1 MNLSTKQEQT
11 HRLGEQIYSYQGRK
25 VGWRTDWEFG
35 MDMYTLLY
43 LTWITNKDLLSST
56 WSSVQCY
63 VASWMEGQCGGER
76 THVYIWL
83 SPFPVHLKLS
93 QHCYSAILQYKIKR
107 FFFFLKGHL
116 PLPAPGNKQ
125 G

>member
-43 LTWITNKDLLSST
+43 LTWITNK
-56 WSSVQCY
+56 
-63 VASWMEGQCGGER
+63 
-76 THVYIWL
+76 
-83 SPFPVHLKLS
+83 
-93 QHCYSAILQYKIKR
+93 
-107 FFFFLKGHL
+107 HL
-116 PLPAPGNKQ
+116 PCSRGSSAQ
-125 G
+125 YYVTT

>member
-43 LTWITNKDLLSST
+43 LTWITNKHLLCGTESS
-56 WSSVQCY
+56 SQYSVMACMGKE
-63 VASWMEGQCGGER
+63 S
-76 THVYIWL
+76 
-83 SPFPVHLKLS
+83 LKKKS
-93 QHCYSAILQYKIKR
+93 
-107 FFFFLKGHL
+107 GHMCMY
-116 PLPAPGNKQ
+116 N
-125 G
+125 